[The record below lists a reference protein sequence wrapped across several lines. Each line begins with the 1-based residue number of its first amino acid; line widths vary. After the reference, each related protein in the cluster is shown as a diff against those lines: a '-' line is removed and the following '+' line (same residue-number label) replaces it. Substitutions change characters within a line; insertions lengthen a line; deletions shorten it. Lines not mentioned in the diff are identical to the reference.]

1 MHGDRLLD
9 ALIDKL
15 PAPGSAWPQA
25 DRDAWLGLMRSAF
38 DLVYG
43 RDGQP
48 APRPAAV
55 DLPQRPRLPP
65 RGNDAP
71 APVIVGKWHIDAG
84 GIARSPD
91 GEEAPLEGVPRGTAL
106 LDLRPDSDGRLDMV
120 IWADG
125 TWPAQH
131 VRARGL
137 KLEAKAA

>member
-15 PAPGSAWPQA
+15 PATGFAWPQA
-25 DRDAWLGLMRSAF
+25 DRDAWLSLMRSAF

-48 APRPAAV
+48 APRPAV
-55 DLPQRPRLPP
+55 VELPP
-65 RGNDAP
+65 LPLRGDDVP
-71 APVIVGKWHIDAG
+71 APVVAIDRWHIDSFG
-84 GIARSPD
+84 VARSPE
-91 GEEAPLEGVPRGTAL
+91 GEETPLEGIPRGTAL
-106 LDLRPDSDGRLDMV
+106 LDLRAESDGRLDTV